1 MRKLRAVS
9 AVLTLCIGVL
19 TLCSCSMAVDPDKI
33 EITPIEKLNTSAGE
47 LNDHAEEWELSQLEP
62 NFRQYVAVGSD
73 KLRIKN
79 AIYPRIKKLADGS
92 YILFYQDGQIGWNI
106 YYSVSTDL
114 VNWSLGLKLF
124 DSVKIDVDGNGGR

>member
-1 MRKLRAVS
+1 MRKLRTVS
-9 AVLTLCIGVL
+9 AALALCIGVL
-19 TLCSCSMAVDPDKI
+19 TLCSCNMAADPDKI

-62 NFRQYVAVGSD
+62 NFRQYVEVGSE

-92 YILFYQDGQIGWNI
+92 YILFYQDGQIGWN
-106 YYSVSTDL
+106 SQHRSGQL
-114 VNWSLGLKLF
+114 EPGLKTLRF
-124 DSVKIDVDGNGGR
+124 RQNRCGWDGGR